1 MEKGKVIWTDKKRTL
16 FGLPISFTRY
26 TLHEDKLYTTVK
38 FLSVTEEELRL
49 YRVID
54 ISLSKTLFDRMFGVG
69 SIICHSSDATSP
81 SLTICKVKKPE
92 EVRTML
98 SELVEKARKDN
109 NIATGEFITTDRP
122 MFRPEF

>member
-1 MEKGKVIWTDKKRTL
+1 MESGKVLWTDKKRTL
-16 FGLPISFTRY
+16 FGWPLSFTRY

-92 EVRTML
+92 QVRSMI
-98 SELVEKARKDN
+98 SELVEKARKEN

-122 MFRPEF
+122 MFRQEL

>member
-1 MEKGKVIWTDKKRTL
+1 MESGKVLWTDKKRTL

-81 SLTICKVKKPE
+81 TLTICKVKKPE
-92 EVRTML
+92 QVRGVI
-98 SELVEKARKDN
+98 SDLVEKARKDN

-122 MFRPEF
+122 MFRQEI

>member
-1 MEKGKVIWTDKKRTL
+1 MESGKVLWTDKKRPI

-54 ISLSKTLFDRMFGVG
+54 ISLSKSLFDRLFGAG
-69 SIICHSSDATSP
+69 SIICHSSDATTP
-81 SLTICKVKKPE
+81 SLEICKVRKPE
-92 EVRTML
+92 EVRTL
-98 SELVEKARKDN
+98 ISELVEKARKDN
-109 NIATGEFITTDRP
+109 NIATGEFITTDKP
-122 MFRPEF
+122 MFKREF